1 MERILIVDDNE
12 EFVEDTLLGL
22 RRHFECHWAETG
34 ELGLERMAT
43 VDPDLVLLD
52 YDLGEGASGLDI
64 LGRLVGEYPDVPVV
78 MVTKESGVRTI
89 VRAMKQ
95 GAFDYVVKN
104 TSREDF
110 LDVIRKG
117 LALRRVKQEN
127 IWLRRR
133 LQESMGTL
141 VGDSPALQK
150 VKQEIRE
157 AAATDLSVLIT
168 GETGT
173 GKTMIA
179 RMIHEA
185 SGRSKQPFVEV
196 NVSAIER
203 ELFNSEVFGHEKG
216 SFTGAV
222 GTKRGLTELAHRGTL
237 FLDEIGDMDPQA
249 QIKLLTA
256 IESGQIRRV
265 GAVKDIQ
272 VDFRLVAATH
282 QDLEGRIQR
291 GQMRQDLFYR
301 VNQQRIRIPP
311 LRERTE
317 DLPAL
322 LAYFLHK
329 HFPGRPGLAVAG
341 GTLEALAG
349 QPWPG
354 NVREF
359 ESAVQLAVVRCGE
372 GPLTAAHFNLAGAAP
387 RTPAQEAD
395 YSLLTDRPFAEARD
409 VLLEQLR
416 RAYVERFVQDHVSV
430 KDAAERIGISREV
443 LHRWMKD
450 LGQDS

>member
-1 MERILIVDDNE
+1 MERILIIDDNE
-12 EFVEDTLLGL
+12 EFVEDTLLSL
-22 RRHFECHWAETG
+22 SRHYDCQWAETG
-34 ELGLERMAT
+34 EAGLERMNAL
-43 VDPDLVLLD
+43 DPDLVLLD

-64 LGRLVGEYPDVPVV
+64 LGRLVAEWPDVPVV
-78 MVTKESGVRTI
+78 MVTKESGVRTV
-89 VRAMKQ
+89 VRAMKE

-117 LALRRVKQEN
+117 LALRRVKLEN
-127 IWLRRR
+127 VWLRRR
-133 LQESMGTL
+133 LQESLGQM
-141 VGDSPALQK
+141 VGDSAAIQA
-150 VKQEIRE
+150 VKREIRE

-179 RMIHEA
+179 RMIHEGSA
-185 SGRSKQPFVEV
+185 RRAQAFVEV
-196 NVSAIER
+196 NVSAIEK

-222 GTKRGLTELAHRGTL
+222 GTKRGLMELAQRGTF
-237 FLDEIGDMDPQA
+237 FLDEIGDMDPAA

-272 VDFRLVAATH
+272 VDFRLIAATH
-282 QDLEGRIQR
+282 QSLDERLRAGL
-291 GQMRQDLFYR
+291 MRQDLFYR
-301 VNQQRIRIPP
+301 INQLRIRIPP
-311 LRERTE
+311 LRERAE

-322 LAYFLHK
+322 LRYFLHK
-329 HFPGRPGLAVAG
+329 HFPGRTGLETAP
-341 GTLEALAG
+341 GTLEALAA

-372 GPLTAAHFNLAGAAP
+372 GPLTAAHFSLPGAGSP
-387 RTPAQEAD
+387 VPAQEAD
-395 YSLLTDRPFAEARD
+395 YAPLTGRPFAEARD
-409 VLLEQLR
+409 LLLDQLR
-416 RAYVERFVQDHVSV
+416 RAYVARFLTGGASV
-430 KDAAERIGISREV
+430 KEAAEQIGISREV
-443 LHRWMKD
+443 LHRWIKE
-450 LGQDS
+450 LGGE

>member
-22 RRHFECHWAETG
+22 RRHYECHWAETG
-34 ELGLERMAT
+34 EVGLERMSS
-43 VDPDLVLLD
+43 VEPDLVLLD

-64 LGRLVGEYPDVPVV
+64 LRRLVSEHPDVPVI

-117 LALRRVKQEN
+117 LALRQVKQEN
-127 IWLRRR
+127 VWLRRR
-133 LQESMGTL
+133 LQESLGQMI
-141 VGDSPALQK
+141 GDSPAIRR

-185 SGRSKQPFVEV
+185 SGRRQQAFVEV

-256 IESGQIRRV
+256 IESGLIRRV
-265 GAVKDIQ
+265 GSLKDIQ

-282 QDLEGRIQR
+282 QALEERIRQ
-291 GQMRQDLFYR
+291 GLMRQDLFYR
-301 VNQQRIRIPP
+301 INQQRIRIPP
-311 LRERTE
+311 LRERAD

-322 LAYFLHK
+322 LRYFLHK
-329 HFPGRPGLAVAG
+329 HFPGRTGLELAP
-341 GTLEALAG
+341 GTLDVLAE
-349 QPWPG
+349 QAWPG

-372 GPLTAAHFNLAGAAP
+372 GPLSAAHFNLGGQAV

-409 VLLEQLR
+409 VLLDQLR
-416 RAYVERFVQDHVSV
+416 RAYVERFVTGDVSV
-430 KDAAERIGISREV
+430 KDAAEQIGISREV

-450 LGQDS
+450 LEQDS

>member
-1 MERILIVDDNE
+1 MERILIIDDNE

-22 RRHFECHWAETG
+22 RRHYECAWADTG
-34 ELGLERMAT
+34 EAGLERMAA

-64 LGRLVGEYPDVPVV
+64 LGRLVGGWPDVPVV
-78 MVTKESGVRTI
+78 MVTKESGVRTV
-89 VRAMKQ
+89 VRAMKE

-117 LALRRVKQEN
+117 LALRQVKLEN
-127 IWLRRR
+127 VWLRRR
-133 LQESMGTL
+133 LQESLGQ
-141 VGDSPALQK
+141 VIGESEAIQQ
-150 VKQEIRE
+150 VKREITE

-185 SGRSKQPFVEV
+185 SDRRQQAFVEV

-216 SFTGAV
+216 SFTGAI

-237 FLDEIGDMDPQA
+237 FLDEIGDMDPSA

-282 QDLEGRIQR
+282 QALEERIRQ
-291 GQMRQDLFYR
+291 GLMRQDLFYR
-301 VNQQRIRIPP
+301 INQLRIRIPP
-311 LRERTE
+311 LRERAE
-317 DLPAL
+317 DLPVL
-322 LAYFLHK
+322 LRYFLHK
-329 HFPGRPGLAVAG
+329 HFPGRAGLELAPG
-341 GTLEALAG
+341 TMDALST

-372 GPLTAAHFNLAGAAP
+372 GPLRASHFNLQGALE

-395 YSLLTDRPFAEARD
+395 YSQLTDQPFAQARD
-409 VLLEQLR
+409 LLLEQLR
-416 RAYVERFVQDHVSV
+416 QAYVQRFVQEGVSV

-450 LGQDS
+450 LEP

>member
-1 MERILIVDDNE
+1 MERILIIDDNE
-12 EFVEDTLLGL
+12 EFVEDTLLSL
-22 RRHFECHWAETG
+22 SRHYDCQWADTG
-34 ELGLERMAT
+34 EAGLERMSSL
-43 VDPDLVLLD
+43 DPDLVLLD

-64 LGRLVGEYPDVPVV
+64 LGRLVTEWPDVPVV
-78 MVTKESGVRTI
+78 MVTKESGVRTV
-89 VRAMKQ
+89 VRAMKE

-117 LALRRVKQEN
+117 LALRSVKLEN
-127 IWLRRR
+127 VWLRRR
-133 LQESMGTL
+133 LQESLGQMI
-141 VGDSPALQK
+141 GDSPAIQA
-150 VKQEIRE
+150 VKREIRE

-179 RMIHEA
+179 RMIHEGSA
-185 SGRSKQPFVEV
+185 RRAQAFVEV

-222 GTKRGLTELAHRGTL
+222 GTKRGLMELAQRGTF
-237 FLDEIGDMDPQA
+237 FLDEIGDMDPPS

-256 IESGQIRRV
+256 IESGLIRRV

-282 QDLEGRIQR
+282 QALEERIR
-291 GQMRQDLFYR
+291 TGHMRQDLFYR
-301 VNQQRIRIPP
+301 INQQRIRIPP

-317 DLPAL
+317 DLPDL
-322 LAYFLHK
+322 LRYFLHK
-329 HFPGRPGLAVAG
+329 HFPGRAGLALAP
-341 GTLEALAG
+341 GTLEALAA

-372 GPLTAAHFNLAGAAP
+372 GPLTPAHFNLQGHEA

-395 YSLLTDRPFAEARD
+395 YTQLTDRPFAEARD
-409 VLLEQLR
+409 LLLDQLR
-416 RAYVERFVQDHVSV
+416 RAYVERFVTGQTSV
-430 KDAAERIGISREV
+430 KDAAEQIGISREV
-443 LHRWMKD
+443 LHRWMKE
-450 LGQDS
+450 LGGD